1 VHRTWS
7 TSWRVAVVAVGLSL
21 LAAACGD
28 DDDDSAA
35 ASTQSSGGSDASGDA
50 GKSPPGGS
58 TDTDGGLPSAG
69 GAVAAQGAGLA
80 TPPGPTERTRMPN
93 FGEVAIAIRNPDGT
107 VKGWCVLLAET
118 SQQRERGLMEVTDF
132 GGYAGMLF
140 VWNADSTS
148 SFYMRNTPTPLSIAW
163 IDAEGSQVSTA
174 DMAPCDDVPTCPLY
188 PAARPYRF
196 ALEVPKGDL
205 PKLGLVKGAT
215 MKVGGSCA

>member
-1 VHRTWS
+1 MHRTWS

-21 LAAACGD
+21 LTAAACGD
-28 DDDDSAA
+28 DDDDNAA
-35 ASTQSSGGSDASGDA
+35 ASTESSGGSGAS

-69 GAVAAQGAGLA
+69 GAAAAQGAGLA
-80 TPPGPTERTRMPN
+80 TPPGPTERTRLPD

-118 SQQRERGLMEVTDF
+118 NQQRERGLMEVTDL

-140 VWNADSTS
+140 VWNEDSTS

-163 IDAEGSQVSTA
+163 VNAEGRQVSTA
-174 DMAPCDDVPTCPLY
+174 DMAPCGDTPNCPLY
-188 PAARPYRF
+188 PAAGPYRF
-196 ALEVPKGDL
+196 ALEVPKGSL
-205 PKLGLVKGAT
+205 PKLGLVEGAT